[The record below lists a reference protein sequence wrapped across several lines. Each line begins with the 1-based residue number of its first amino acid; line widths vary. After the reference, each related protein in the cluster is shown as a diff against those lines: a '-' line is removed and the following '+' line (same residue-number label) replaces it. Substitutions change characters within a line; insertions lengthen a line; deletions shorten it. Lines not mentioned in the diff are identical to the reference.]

1 MKYKKNNLN
10 YKISSKKVSEK
21 EETKIKI
28 NLIDYINEN
37 IVIEHK
43 SKRVKK

>member
-28 NLIDYINEN
+28 NLIHDYINEN
-37 IVIEHK
+37 IVIEH
-43 SKRVKK
+43 

>member
-1 MKYKKNNLN
+1 
-10 YKISSKKVSEK
+10 VSEK

-28 NLIDYINEN
+28 NLIDDYMNSN
-37 IVIEHK
+37 IVTEHK